1 MTTTTE
7 SSFWEEE
14 DGASESEY
22 YQDDDAYAAAARTRT
37 AVARHLTSYYHNY
50 FYWNS
55 NFTYDAVN
63 VTDFDEQNLVKAQ
76 DVSVSSVVASFY
88 FNVLVFVLLMT
99 FYECLRRM
107 LPAVYS
113 SRKRL
118 QFAREGREAS
128 AAAVPG
134 GAGDAAGE
142 PPMPSSSPDDR
153 DSNNNKA
160 PETTD
165 SEQELNASLS
175 EQSLLP
181 DDRPL
186 DWIGPV
192 FGVPW
197 NRVRKMAG
205 LDGYF
210 FLRYIR
216 MNVRIAAVSCFWFFG
231 ILVPVYLTG
240 GEIDRIKENSNN
252 KSTLPPTG
260 WYYLSAV
267 NVSAHGWRMWMA
279 CIFLYLFS
287 GFIFFV
293 VKQEYRHFLELRQ
306 DFLARGTIHIHPQ
319 HHYSLMVENVPY
331 DLRSDRAL
339 KDYFRK
345 LFPNAVHSAS
355 VVLKLPDLEE
365 ASKRCLRSCR
375 RLEKSIA
382 LLHAT
387 GQRPTHIV
395 GRGRVSVLG
404 VDLMPLECQPCGGGG
419 AMSMDDDDNVM
430 DHHILSC
437 YSEMADDDD
446 ESAPHPQSQ
455 QQQLPT
461 TGLNEKRPAR
471 GTRVDSIS
479 YYTQEL
485 AAHSRTLFRMQ
496 KRKGAIAESGNQ
508 SIQAS
513 NWLDSVVREASLV
526 ASRIM
531 DDSVQ
536 DNALISPADSFDHAG
551 SSSSRHRMA
560 ETMSSTYGSINNNTT
575 TTTTTPPT
583 NPSRNSSAKKITVED
598 AFPKTKST
606 TSRRRRLDE
615 DQEFSDDNLVSAGG
629 VVRWDFQSYVVGLF
643 W

>member
-1 MTTTTE
+1 M
-7 SSFWEEE
+7 
-14 DGASESEY
+14 
-22 YQDDDAYAAAARTRT
+22 
-37 AVARHLTSYYHNY
+37 
-50 FYWNS
+50 
-55 NFTYDAVN
+55 
-63 VTDFDEQNLVKAQ
+63 TDFDEQNLVKAQ
-76 DVSVSSVVASFY
+76 DVSVDSVVASFY

-128 AAAVPG
+128 YGGGGG
-134 GAGDAAGE
+134 GADEVVEGE
-142 PPMPSSSPDDR
+142 NEAPSSSAPPDD
-153 DSNNNKA
+153 DNAA
-160 PETTD
+160 PQKNSD
-165 SEQELNASLS
+165 EQELNASLS

-210 FLRYIR
+210 FLRFIR

-231 ILVPVYLTG
+231 ILVPVYVTG
-240 GEIDRIKENSNN
+240 GYIEDQKNNNS
-252 KSTLPPTG
+252 STLPPTG

-404 VDLMPLECQPCGGGG
+404 VDLMPLECQPCGG
-419 AMSMDDDDNVM
+419 ASSLEDDDDV
-430 DHHILSC
+430 DSHILSC
-437 YSEMADDDD
+437 YSEMADDDG
-446 ESAPHPQSQ
+446 APPHPQSQ

-461 TGLNEKRPAR
+461 TGLGEKRPAR
-471 GTRVDSIS
+471 GTRIDSIS

-508 SIQAS
+508 SIQAA

-536 DNALISPADSFDHAG
+536 DNALISPADSL
-551 SSSSRHRMA
+551 SR
-560 ETMSSTYGSINNNTT
+560 G
-575 TTTTTPPT
+575 
-583 NPSRNSSAKKITVED
+583 
-598 AFPKTKST
+598 
-606 TSRRRRLDE
+606 RRRRQQSTPHGRDH
-615 DQEFSDDNLVSAGG
+615 EFDVRVHQYDYHAGG
-629 VVRWDFQSYVVGLF
+629 DDSADHSDRAECFREEDYRG
-643 W
+643 